1 MRDAFQRTR
10 LLACGTHAPTV
21 AMTVAA
27 AVLAE
32 WAPQARIAA
41 GADPGGLAGQGGVL
55 RIGLPGDGLVAGPPS
70 PPANREWTWL
80 RLDPRGGGEISA
92 SRPHLL
98 WALWR
103 RMAEDWADRPVAAFA
118 DGRLDAVAFPWL
130 TARDELLTGRL
141 GFLRRRRQRVQLD
154 DVEAAFRELARMGG
168 SHVVVNELAQPLVPS
183 ETGPDGEIYY
193 RFYAYLPDL
202 DQYVESK
209 LNEGTYPLEHLQA
222 NLNGLRAQAR
232 LADRYGLTPGL
243 AVANPRSV
251 PESLLA
257 RYPYLRG
264 ARVDHTFRSY
274 RPRYTLTLAHPAVRW
289 HYAELMRSL
298 LRAVPELG
306 FVTTLLNDSGSGFEY
321 THSLYPGRNGG
332 PYMVREWLSHEE
344 IARTAAES
352 IVRYYHVLRDA
363 AREVRP
369 DFRVVVGLKN
379 IAEEAE
385 LVLEGLEDGIDR
397 QTVSQRHDADKS
409 HWQQTREEFEARGS
423 YLFASEA
430 ARGSEFILGVP
441 APWRT
446 RERLE
451 AQLGDGF
458 DRLDVNL
465 DSPVLAPWDVNRE
478 VLRGLQLDPQ
488 KTADEVVSAA
498 ARRWVGEELAPQLVS
513 IWRRSD
519 AAVRA
524 APTAYLYGTLGFPWY
539 RFWVRPFVPDIA
551 AIPEGE
557 RAYYEKHMLCVFN
570 NPHFVDFRADALWEI
585 HSIEDSRANAERFDG
600 EVWQPLD
607 QAIDA
612 AGREARAAAGSP
624 AGEVFADLRDRLR
637 AYRCYS
643 RTLRNMFT
651 WIASVPGYLEA
662 ADEAERARK
671 LEQVRRMVAD
681 ELANAEDLLQL
692 WEESDVDFMP
702 VHEAGESMHHYGV
715 TFGDLVRRKIELMRQ
730 YGDRPPRID
739 PDFMWRMPPGAPI
752 DASEYLGY

>member
-1 MRDAFQRTR
+1 MRRAFERTR
-10 LLACGTHAPTV
+10 FLACGAHAPTV
-21 AMTVAA
+21 ARTVTA
-27 AVLAE
+27 AVQAE
-32 WAPQARIAA
+32 WAPQARLAA
-41 GADPGGLAGQGGVL
+41 AADPASLAGQTGVL
-55 RIGLPGDGLVAGPPS
+55 RISAPGDGLVTGPPS
-70 PPANREWTWL
+70 PPSGREWTWL
-80 RLDPRGGGEISA
+80 RLDPEGGGELVA

-118 DGRLDAVAFPWL
+118 EGRLDAVSFPWL

-168 SHVVVNELAQPLVPS
+168 SHAIVNELAQPLVPY

-202 DQYVESK
+202 DQYVESR

-222 NLNGLRAQAR
+222 NLNLLRAQAR
-232 LADRYGLTPGL
+232 LADRYGLVPGL
-243 AVANPRSV
+243 AVANPRSA

-289 HYAELMRSL
+289 HYAELMKSL
-298 LRAVPELG
+298 LQAVPELG

-332 PYMVREWLSHEE
+332 PYIVREWRGHEE
-344 IARTAAES
+344 IARAAAAN
-352 IVRYYHVLRDA
+352 IVRYYRLLRDA
-363 AREVRP
+363 ARQVRP

-385 LVLEGLEDGIDR
+385 YVLEGMEDGIDR
-397 QTVSQRHDADKS
+397 QTLSQRADADKS
-409 HWQQTREEFEARGS
+409 HWHKERRRFAARGS
-423 YLFASEA
+423 YLFASEW
-430 ARGSEFILGVP
+430 ARGSEFVLGVP
-441 APWRT
+441 CPWRT

-451 AQLGDGF
+451 RQLADGF
-458 DRLDVNL
+458 DRLDLYL
-465 DSPVLAPWDVNRE
+465 DSPTWAPWDPNRE
-478 VLRGLQLDPQ
+478 VVRALQLDPQ
-488 KTADEVVSAA
+488 RSVAEVAGVAA
-498 ARRWVGEELAPQLVS
+498 ARWVGPERAPDLVT
-513 IWRRSD
+513 IWRLAD

-524 APTAYLYGTLGFPWY
+524 APVAYLYGTLGFPWY

-551 AIPEGE
+551 AIPEAD
-557 RAYYEKHMLCVFN
+557 RRYYEKHMLCIFN
-570 NPHFVDFRADALWEI
+570 NPHLVDFRADALWQI
-585 HSIEDSRANAERFDG
+585 HGMEESAAHVATFDA
-600 EVWQPLD
+600 EVWGPLD
-607 QAIDA
+607 RAI
-612 AGREARAAAGSP
+612 AAAAAAAEGGP
-624 AGEVFADLRDRLR
+624 GAEVFADLRDRLR

-643 RTLRNMFT
+643 RTVRNIFA
-651 WIASVPGYLEA
+651 WIASVPAYLEA
-662 ADEAERARK
+662 SDDAERARR
-671 LEQVRRMVAD
+671 LEVVRRMVAD
-681 ELANAEDLLQL
+681 ELANAEDLLRL

-702 VHEAGESMHHYGV
+702 VHGAGESMHHYGV
-715 TFGDLVRRKIELMRQ
+715 TFGDLVRRKIELMRA

-739 PDFMWRMPPGAPI
+739 PDFMWRMPEGSAVDPA
-752 DASEYLGY
+752 EYLGY